1 MVFPKEEAGRMKKDL
16 YLGIDIGSVSIKTAM
31 IDSRQVL
38 LVDSYARIK
47 GDPLRTLAE
56 QLAAVHEQFPEGRI
70 AAAAITGSGGK
81 SVAEALGARFMN
93 EILALAAFAQAFH
106 RDARTIIELGGE
118 DAKLIAMKRERGAV
132 RIEDFSMNA
141 ACAAGTG
148 SFLDQQAN
156 RLHLSIEGFSE
167 IALKSK
173 MPPAVAGRCSVF
185 AKSDMIH
192 LQQIATPDHDI
203 VAGLCF
209 AMARNFKATVG
220 KGKPFTP
227 PVLFLGGVAANV
239 GMRRAFREVLK
250 LADGELSVPEH
261 FNTAGAVGAALRAC
275 EQAAD
280 ASAYRGPAGL
290 VSLAARAVAQGN
302 GRWEPLS
309 TPAGIMPNP
318 DQDAQAG
325 DNGLVEAYLGV
336 DVGSVSTNVVVIDKD
351 RRVLSKRYLPTAGR
365 PIEAVQQ
372 GLAEVG
378 EEVGARVRIMGAATT
393 GSGRYLTG
401 DMIGADLVR
410 NEITAQATAAAAID
424 PAVDTI
430 FEIGGQDSKFI
441 SLRDGAVVDF
451 EMNKAC
457 AAGTGS
463 FLEEQAE
470 RLGIRIKQEF
480 ADRALCSSGPCRL
493 GERCTVFM
501 ESDLVHYLNTGS
513 GVPDLTAG
521 LAYSIAQNYLNK
533 VVAGKKVGSRIFFQG
548 GVAANKAV
556 VSAFEQVTGRPVTVP
571 PHHEVTGAIG
581 AAILALRAQNGR
593 PSSFKG
599 FDLSKRAYTVTT
611 FQCAECANRCD
622 IRRVVFDGEQP
633 LFYGSRCEKYD
644 VKKREKEDRLP
655 DLFAER
661 DRLISEAAAVQQPAT
676 GPVIGL
682 PRTLY
687 LNDELPFWQT
697 FFADLGFRT
706 VLSERTNR
714 QIANRGLECAPAETC
729 FPAKVALGHL
739 LDLVDRKVD
748 ILFLPSFIR
757 FPTSHGEGEYSQ
769 ACPYAQA
776 LPYLAKAAFPLGG
789 VRLLE
794 AHLRLQDERNF
805 RASIRAVGRSLGKSA
820 RSVDRAARLGR
831 AAQQR
836 AEAAVQEKGKQVL
849 AQIGAGQRALV
860 IIGRSY
866 NACDPGMNLNL
877 PAKVRDLG
885 VQAIPLDFLP
895 LHEAEHT
902 DGDNMYWRSGQKIL
916 AAARYLRD
924 HPGLFPVYLTNF
936 GCGPDSF
943 ISHFFLEEIAGKPF
957 LQLEIDEHSADAGAI
972 TRIEAFLDSLGG
984 ANSALRA
991 PVRSGR
997 RATRPARRKV
1007 FVPPMADHARIV
1019 AAAMRAC
1026 GVEAEVIPESDDQTV
1041 RIGKEHSSGRECYPL
1056 ALTTGDMI
1064 KVTRR
1069 PGFDPSR
1076 SAFFMPSGKGP
1087 CRFGQYHRY
1096 HRLVLDRLGLHEVP
1110 IMAPMQDESFYRD
1123 VGMVGKDFLRLNWQG
1138 ILAVDMLQKALWEHR
1153 PYERR
1158 KGEADRIY
1166 HDALEGMTIAIE
1178 RREDPLPVLRAAYDG
1193 FTSLNIAERD
1203 RPVIGVV
1210 GEIYIRG
1217 NRFANEDVV
1226 GQIERLGGEAWVAP
1240 ISEWLLYVNAT
1251 AKVSARMGRSWR
1263 DFLRAHLTHQVQM
1276 RDEHR
1281 LLAGFN
1287 GSLRSLHE
1295 PTIEMTFERARPYVH
1310 HSFEG
1315 EAVLSVGKAIDYL
1328 LRGASG
1334 IVNVM
1339 PFSCMPG
1346 TVTSGI
1352 LKRVREERG
1361 AFPLLTIAY
1370 EGQRDT
1376 QTVTRLEAF
1385 MHQARAYRDA
1395 RGAEGRP
1402 RAGTKGV

>member
-1 MVFPKEEAGRMKKDL
+1 MKKDL
-16 YLGIDIGSVSIKTAM
+16 FLGVDVGSVSVKTAV
-31 IDSRQVL
+31 IDSGQAL
-38 LVDSYARIK
+38 IADSYTRIK
-47 GDPLRTLAE
+47 GDPLQTVAN
-56 QLAAVHEQFPEGRI
+56 QIVAVHERFPEARI
-70 AAAAITGSGGK
+70 AACGITGSGGK
-81 SVAEALGARFMN
+81 PVASALGARFVN
-93 EILALAAFAQAFH
+93 EILAQAAFARVFH
-106 RDARTIIELGGE
+106 PGARTIIEMGGE
-118 DAKLIAMKRERGAV
+118 DAKLVIMNGERGAGT
-132 RIEDFSMNA
+132 IEDFSMNA

-156 RLHLSIEGFSE
+156 RLHLSIEQFSE
-167 IALKSK
+167 IAMRSK
-173 MPPAVAGRCSVF
+173 TPPAVAGRCSVF

-209 AMARNFKATVG
+209 AMARNFKSTVG

-227 PVLFLGGVAANV
+227 PVLFLGGVAANL

-250 LADGELSVPEH
+250 LADGDFAAPEH
-261 FNTAGAVGAALRAC
+261 FNTAGAIGAALQAR
-275 EQAAD
+275 EQQEGAPD
-280 ASAYRGPAGL
+280 YAGMSGL
-290 VSLAARAVAQGN
+290 QALAARSRATTDL
-302 GRWEPLS
+302 RWQPLG
-309 TPAGIMPNP
+309 TPGGIMPNP

-325 DNGLVEAYLGV
+325 GDGPVDAFLGV

-351 RRVLSKRYLPTAGR
+351 MRVLSKRYLPTAGR
-365 PIEAVQQ
+365 PIEAVKQ

-378 EEVGARVRIMGAATT
+378 AEVGGRVRIMGAATT

-424 PAVDTI
+424 PHVDTI

-441 SLRDGAVVDF
+441 SLHNGAVVDF

-470 RLGIRIKQEF
+470 RLGISIKGDFEHK
-480 ADRALCSSGPCRL
+480 ALCSSGPCRL

-533 VVAGKKVGSRIFFQG
+533 VVAGKKVGNRIFFQG

-581 AAILALRAQNGR
+581 AAVLAMRAQKNGQ
-593 PSSFKG
+593 SSFKG
-599 FDLSKRAYTVTT
+599 FDLSKRDYRVTT

-622 IRRVVFDGEQP
+622 IRRVVFEGEQP

-644 VKKREKEDRLP
+644 VKKRAQEDRLP
-655 DLFAER
+655 DLFVER
-661 DRLISEAAAVQQPAT
+661 DRLISEAAATAQSAA

-682 PRTLY
+682 PRMLY
-687 LNDELPFWQT
+687 LNDELPFWQA
-697 FFADLGFRT
+697 FFANLGFRT

-714 QIANRGLECAPAETC
+714 QIVNRGLESAPAETC

-739 LDLVDRKVD
+739 LDLLDKKVD
-748 ILFLPSFIR
+748 ILFLPSFVR
-757 FPTSHGEGEYSQ
+757 FPSTQGAGSYSQ

-776 LPYLAKAAFPLGG
+776 LPYLAKAAFTLDA

-794 AHLRLQDERNF
+794 PHLRLQDERNF
-805 RASIRAVGRSLGKSA
+805 RASVRSVGRALGKSA
-820 RSVDRAARLGR
+820 RAVDRAAQVGR
-831 AAQQR
+831 EAQHR
-836 AEAAVQEKGKQVL
+836 ADTAVKQKGSEVL
-849 AQIGAGQRALV
+849 AKIGKGQRALV
-860 IIGRSY
+860 LIGRSY
-866 NACDPGMNLNL
+866 NSCDPGLNMNL
-877 PAKVRDLG
+877 PAKIRDLG
-885 VQAIPLDFLP
+885 VQAVPLDFLP
-895 LHEAEHT
+895 LHDVPGDAE
-902 DGDNMYWRSGQKIL
+902 DNMYWRSGQKIM
-916 AAARYLRD
+916 AAARYLKD
-924 HPGLFPVYLTNF
+924 HPSLFPVYLTNF

-943 ISHFFLEEIAGKPF
+943 ISHFFREEMAGKPF

-984 ANSALRA
+984 ARA
-991 PVRSGR
+991 TGRAAAKRSGAAAKPVKR
-997 RATRPARRKV
+997 RV
-1007 FVPPMADHARIV
+1007 FVPPMSDHAAVV
-1019 AAAMRAC
+1019 AAAFRAC
-1026 GVEAEVIPESDDQTV
+1026 GVDAELIPESDEETA

-1069 PGFDPSR
+1069 PDFDPSR

-1087 CRFGQYHRY
+1087 CRFGQYNRY
-1096 HRLVLDRLGLHEVP
+1096 HRLVLDRLGLQDVP
-1110 IMAPMQDESFYRD
+1110 IIAPMQDENFYRD
-1123 VGMVGKDFLRLNWQG
+1123 AGMVDKDFLRLNWQG
-1138 ILAVDMLQKALWEHR
+1138 IVAVDMLQKALWEHR
-1153 PYERR
+1153 PYERQR
-1158 KGEADRIY
+1158 GEADRIY
-1166 HDALEGMTIAIE
+1166 LDALTKVTAAVE
-1178 RREDPLPVLRAAYDG
+1178 RREDPLPVLKKAYDA
-1193 FTSLNIAERD
+1193 FTSLGIGQRD

-1251 AKVSARMGRSWR
+1251 AKMSARMSRSWR

-1295 PTIEMTFERARPYVH
+1295 PTIETTFERALPYVH

-1315 EAVLSVGKAIDYL
+1315 EAVLSVGKAIDYV

-1346 TVTSGI
+1346 TITNGI
-1352 LKRVREERG
+1352 LKRVREQHSS
-1361 AFPLLTIAY
+1361 FPLLTIAY

-1385 MHQARAYRDA
+1385 MHQARSYQGSTGA
-1395 RGAEGRP
+1395 RPLSSRKTGHE
-1402 RAGTKGV
+1402 